1 MSPYVKFAS
10 REWPFIGLR
19 PFEYSDHEY
28 FFGRDREL
36 DVLRPQVTKN
46 RFVTIVGGS
55 GSGKSSLIRAGLQP
69 RLEKAWSW
77 IEMRPGDAPIRNLAS
92 ALADLTG
99 KVGDLSAAWADRFE
113 RVLAKSS
120 FGISE
125 ALAWIPIIQD
135 SRIKRVLLLI
145 DQFEELFRFA
155 NLRSPGAPDAVN
167 TERRDEATA
176 FVRLLLT
183 AAKSSQVPIHVV
195 VTMRSDFIGDCASF
209 HGLPEAVSGCQF
221 LVPGMTR
228 DQREAVIRKPV
239 YRALGEIDSDL
250 VQRALNDTNE
260 EIDQLPILQH
270 AMMKCWER
278 ASERN
283 NRGKYHRPHLTSDDY
298 KTVGGVEKA
307 LSLHANEILDKITAQ
322 DPNLRL
328 VTKRVFQALTE
339 TDDEGRSIRRPQR
352 FRDLVQC
359 VQAPD
364 AKDID
369 HAATNATRT
378 VIVRFASPD
387 CSFLRIIP
395 PAEADE
401 DALVDDEPAANGGSD
416 IDDDAIIDIGHEA
429 LIRRWDKLMGDG
441 KENWMHEEQE
451 DAERCRDLLRYVQRG
466 AIIPAE
472 DLPSLKEWWTGRRPN
487 AFWARRYAKHKDDNF
502 NKVED
507 VLRRSGEK
515 ALAALEES
523 KRYETRVLAMTAEAI
538 RVPPGRDGA
547 ADSLAMALLKPAHLP
562 DVPEYIK
569 LLYDALGE
577 LREKR
582 RIYTPGD
589 LQKQVFALSFAP
601 GGKLLAAAV
610 SGALLLYDA
619 DTAELVHS
627 EITKGG
633 WVVSL
638 RWSPDGKRIYVGTSP
653 IGTIFSVCSIGK
665 LRKYFNDCDD
675 ETAKATVEIG
685 SDEYQA
691 GSGAWSSDGKWIV
704 VAAWQRRAS
713 LWNTWNGESKGVI
726 GDEVAK
732 SNLLDGMTCDIAAS
746 ADGQRI
752 AIGAAS
758 RKIHIFKPSFAGNK
772 EPFFKLEKSLA
783 PIDLNSVPYS
793 LAFDPKDHDR
803 LLAAYMPSP
812 QMAVWEIGNGSPTVF
827 AEYGSGTVWRVA
839 FDPKGKFAASAT
851 NDAVVRLWTDINSD
865 GSVLLRGHLAS
876 AFSVDIS
883 PESGDI
889 ASGSNDGTIRLWSRD
904 APLSPKLLGD
914 ATSIAFASNKFTLQD
929 ACLSVTGNAGEDH
942 QVVLPEGF
950 GPVCAVA
957 VSANGAAF
965 ALVPC
970 SGRPLLVTSV
980 KESQTA
986 VSGSQ
991 ITVNITLPDVE
1002 AIWSAVAFIEN
1013 DTGIAARTQDGRVF
1027 AWPFYFDVRSLKEL
1041 ARDHLPLV
1049 RDENGEDR
1057 RLEVS
1062 SSILRSSTSLDPIE
1076 VDG

>member
-1 MSPYVKFAS
+1 MSSYVQFAN

-19 PFEYSDHEY
+19 PFEFADHEF

-36 DVLRPQVTKN
+36 DVLQPQVTKN
-46 RFVTIVGGS
+46 RFVAIVGGS

-69 RLEKAWSW
+69 RLAKAWSW

-92 ALADLTG
+92 ALANLMG
-99 KVGDLSAAWADRFE
+99 KSGDLSAAWADRFE
-113 RVLAKSS
+113 LLLTKSS

-125 ALAWIPIIQD
+125 ALAWIPAIQD
-135 SRIKRVLLLI
+135 SKVKRVLLLI

-155 NLRSPGAPDAVN
+155 NLRSPANPDAVN

-183 AAKSSQVPIHVV
+183 ATKSSQVPIHVV

-228 DQREAVIRKPV
+228 DQREDVIRKPV
-239 YRALGEIDSDL
+239 HLALGEIDPDL

-278 ASERN
+278 ASERG

-298 KTVGGVEKA
+298 KAVGGVEKA
-307 LSLHANEILDKITAQ
+307 LSLHANAILEKITTQ

-328 VTKRVFQALTE
+328 ITKRIFQALTE
-339 TDDEGRSIRRPQR
+339 TDDEGRSIRRPLR
-352 FRDLVQC
+352 FRDLIQYVT
-359 VQAPD
+359 AAD
-364 AKDID
+364 AKGID
-369 HAATNATRT
+369 PAATNATRT
-378 VIVRFASPD
+378 VVDRFASPD

-395 PAEADE
+395 PAETDE
-401 DALVDDEPAANGGSD
+401 DIVHARPAVGDGSN
-416 IDDDAIIDIGHEA
+416 IEDDAIIDIGHEA

-441 KENWMHEEQE
+441 KENWMREEQD
-451 DAERCRDLLRYVQRG
+451 DADRCRDLLRYAQRG
-466 AIIPAE
+466 AIIPVE
-472 DLPSLKEWWTGRRPN
+472 DLRPLEEWWTSRRPN
-487 AFWARRYAKHKDDNF
+487 AFWAKRYTRHREDSF

-507 VLRRSGEK
+507 VLKRSHEK

-538 RVPPGRDGA
+538 RVPPGFDGA
-547 ADSLAMALLKPAHLP
+547 ADSMAMALLKPPHLP
-562 DVPEYIK
+562 NVPEYIK

-577 LREKR
+577 LRERR

-619 DTAELVHS
+619 DTGELVHS
-627 EITKGG
+627 ETTKGG
-633 WVVSL
+633 WVISL
-638 RWSPDGKRIYVGTSP
+638 RWSPDGRRIYVGTSP
-653 IGTIFSVCSIGK
+653 IGTILSVGSISK
-665 LRKYFNDCDD
+665 LRKYFGECNDG
-675 ETAKATVEIG
+675 ALQPVVEIG
-685 SDEYQA
+685 SDEHQA
-691 GSGAWSSDGKWIV
+691 GSGAWSRDGKWII

-713 LWNTWNGESKGVI
+713 LWNALNGEPKGVI
-726 GDEVAK
+726 GDEVVK
-732 SNLLDGMTCDIAAS
+732 RNQLDGMTCDITAS
-746 ADGQRI
+746 ADGERI

-758 RKIHIFKPSFAGNK
+758 RRIHIFKFAAENK
-772 EPFFKLEKSLA
+772 EPDFKLEKSLA
-783 PIDLNSVPYS
+783 PIDANSVPYS
-793 LAFDPKDHDR
+793 LAFDPQDHDR

-812 QMAVWEIGNGSPTVF
+812 QMAMWKIGKGRPTVF
-827 AEYGSGTVWRVA
+827 AEYNSGTVWRVA

-865 GSVLLRGHLAS
+865 RSVLLRGHLAS

-883 PESGDI
+883 SESGNI

-914 ATSIAFASNKFTLQD
+914 AKAIAFASNKFTPQD
-929 ACLSVTGNAGEDH
+929 TALSVTGNTGETH
-942 QVVLPEGF
+942 QVALPEGI
-950 GPVCAVA
+950 GAVCAVA
-957 VSANGAAF
+957 VSGNGTAF

-970 SGRPLLVTSV
+970 FGRPHLVVRV
-980 KESQTA
+980 KETPTA

-991 ITVNITLPDVE
+991 VTVSITLPDVE

-1013 DTGIAARTQDGRVF
+1013 DTRIAARTQDGRVF
-1027 AWPFYFDVRSLKEL
+1027 AWPFYSDVRSLKEL

-1049 RDENGEDR
+1049 RDENGVDR
-1057 RLEVS
+1057 RLEGY
-1062 SSILRSSTSLDPIE
+1062 SSILRNSASPDPIE

>member
-1 MSPYVKFAS
+1 MSSYVKFAN
-10 REWPFIGLR
+10 RDWPFIGLR
-19 PFEYSDHEY
+19 PFEHEDHEF

-36 DVLRPQVTKN
+36 DVLQPQVTKN
-46 RFVTIVGGS
+46 CFVAIVGGS

-69 RLEKAWSW
+69 RLAKAWSW
-77 IEMRPGDAPIRNLAS
+77 IEMRPGDAPLRNLAS
-92 ALADLTG
+92 ALAGLTG
-99 KVGDLSAAWADRFE
+99 KGGDLSAAWADRFE

-125 ALAWIPIIQD
+125 ALAWIPAIQ
-135 SRIKRVLLLI
+135 KRKVKHVLLLI

-155 NLRSPGAPDAVN
+155 NLRAPGNPDAVN
-167 TERRDEATA
+167 SERRDEATA

-183 AAKSSQVPIHVV
+183 ATRSSQVPIHVV

-209 HGLPEAVSGCQF
+209 HDLPEAVSGCQF

-228 DQREAVIRKPV
+228 DQREDVIRRPV
-239 YRALGEIDSDL
+239 RLALGEIDPDL
-250 VQRALNDTNE
+250 VQRVLNDTNE

-278 ASERN
+278 ASKQN
-283 NRGKYHRPHLTSDDY
+283 NRGKFHRPHLTSDDY

-307 LSLHANEILDKITAQ
+307 LSLHANAILEKITAD
-322 DPNLRL
+322 DPSLRL
-328 VTKRVFQALTE
+328 VTKRIFQALTE
-339 TDDEGRSIRRPQR
+339 TDAEGRSIRRPQR
-352 FRDLVQC
+352 FRDLIQY

-364 AKDID
+364 AKSID
-369 HAATNATRT
+369 PAAANATRT
-378 VIVRFASPD
+378 VVIRFASPD

-395 PAEADE
+395 PAETDE
-401 DALVDDEPAANGGSD
+401 HVVYAKPVVNDGSD

-441 KENWMHEEQE
+441 KENWMHEEQD
-451 DAERCRDLLRYVQRG
+451 DAERCRDLLRYAQRG
-466 AIIPAE
+466 AVIPPE
-472 DLPSLKEWWTGRRPN
+472 DLRPLEEWWATRRPN
-487 AFWARRYAKHKDDNF
+487 AFWAKRYTRHKEDNF

-507 VLRRSGEK
+507 ILKRSRER
-515 ALAALEES
+515 ALAALEEA

-538 RVPPGRDGA
+538 RVPPGFDGA
-547 ADSLAMALLKPAHLP
+547 ADSLAMALLKPPHLP
-562 DVPEYIK
+562 NVPEYIK
-569 LLYDALGE
+569 LLYDGLGE
-577 LREKR
+577 LRERR
-582 RIYTPGD
+582 RIYTPDD

-619 DTAELVHS
+619 DTGELVHS
-627 EITKGG
+627 ETTKGG

-638 RWSPDGKRIYVGTSP
+638 RWSPNGRRIYIGTSP
-653 IGTIFSVCSIGK
+653 IGTILSVCSIGK
-665 LRKYFNDCDD
+665 LRKYFGESDD
-675 ETAKATVEIG
+675 EASKPVVEIG
-685 SDEYQA
+685 SDEHQA
-691 GSGAWSSDGKWIV
+691 GSGAWSGDGKWIV

-713 LWNTWNGESKGVI
+713 IWNALNGEPKGVF
-726 GDEVAK
+726 GDELTK
-732 SNLLDGMTCDIAAS
+732 RNLLDGMTCDIVTS
-746 ADGQRI
+746 ADGERI

-758 RKIHIFKPSFAGNK
+758 RRIHIFKPSVGDK
-772 EPFFKLEKSLA
+772 ELSFKLEKSLA
-783 PIDLNSVPYS
+783 PIDANSVPYS
-793 LAFDPKDHDR
+793 LVFDPRDHDR

-812 QMAVWEIGNGSPTVF
+812 QMAVWEIGKGSPTVF
-827 AEYGSGTVWRVA
+827 AEYDSGTVWRVA

-851 NDAVVRLWTDINSD
+851 NDAVIRLWTDINSD
-865 GSVLLRGHLAS
+865 RSVLLRGHLAS

-914 ATSIAFASNKFTLQD
+914 PTPIAFASCKFTAQD
-929 ACLSVTGNAGEDH
+929 TGLSVAGNAGENH
-942 QVVLPEGF
+942 QVALPEGF

-957 VSANGAAF
+957 LSANGTAV

-970 SGRPLLVTSV
+970 FGRPQLVVSV
-980 KESQTA
+980 KDAPTA

-1013 DTGIAARTQDGRVF
+1013 DTRIAARTQDGRVF
-1027 AWPFYFDVRSLKEL
+1027 AWPFYSDVHSLKEL
-1041 ARDHLPLV
+1041 VRDHLPLV
-1049 RDENGEDR
+1049 REENGVDR
-1057 RLEVS
+1057 RLEVC
-1062 SSILRSSTSLDPIE
+1062 SSILRSSPDPIE
-1076 VDG
+1076 VVG